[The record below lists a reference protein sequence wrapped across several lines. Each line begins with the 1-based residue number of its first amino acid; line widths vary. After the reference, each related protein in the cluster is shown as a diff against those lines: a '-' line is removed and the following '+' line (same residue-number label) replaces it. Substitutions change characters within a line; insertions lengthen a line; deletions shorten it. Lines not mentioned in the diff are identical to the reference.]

1 MRTQAYERQRN
12 RDDSNL
18 ARVLAGKAVLTGQI
32 WEMLYRWDQI
42 STWVGKKPTRMRK
55 VKYNI

>member
-1 MRTQAYERQRN
+1 MRDKET
-12 RDDSNL
+12 DDSNL